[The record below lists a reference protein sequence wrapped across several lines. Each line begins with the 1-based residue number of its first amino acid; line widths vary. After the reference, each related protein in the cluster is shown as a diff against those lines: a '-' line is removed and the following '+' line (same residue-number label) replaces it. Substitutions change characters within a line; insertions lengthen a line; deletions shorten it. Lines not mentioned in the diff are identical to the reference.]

1 MVIPVGGIAMTKR
14 VPVESAPG
22 PLEDYAAHFDDL
34 FSKRAQREGFRRYL
48 EGLLLAEERN
58 KTLTALAN
66 TEPVVGAQRKEA
78 QSLQWFLTES
88 TWDPEEINRRRVEL
102 ILEDSQTA
110 PQKSGALVI
119 DETGDRKDGK
129 ATAHVGKQYLGG
141 IGKVDNG
148 VVSVSSLYA
157 DERLYYPLAVE
168 PYTPEH
174 HFEGGKKDPQFRTKP
189 QIAWELVEQA
199 LKMELPFRAV
209 VADSLYGENT
219 DFCETLLEANIPFVM
234 ALGPSHA
241 WWAPPEQVG
250 NVWEAALVSTVSSWS
265 GPEQP
270 GDWVGLE
277 RSFRDG
283 RVEQWWALEAEGGP
297 YGPERSERL
306 VVVTTDP
313 ATLPE
318 RSTSYLV
325 TNLPAP
331 GCERA
336 QKSQHSVADLA
347 EVARLYALRSWIEQS
362 YKQVKNSL
370 GWAHY
375 QVRKDL
381 SIRRHWQ
388 LVCCAFSFC
397 WWACAEC
404 EDIGSP
410 PVVVLKD
417 ARYSSMAATE
427 PDGGEKAGREG
438 VASVMAEGTAE
449 DTFLAPAV
457 HNAPALL
464 ESVYRTAPAQRDPGV
479 AR

>member
-1 MVIPVGGIAMTKR
+1 
-14 VPVESAPG
+14 
-22 PLEDYAAHFDDL
+22 
-34 FSKRAQREGFRRYL
+34 
-48 EGLLLAEERN
+48 
-58 KTLTALAN
+58 
-66 TEPVVGAQRKEA
+66 
-78 QSLQWFLTES
+78 
-88 TWDPEEINRRRVEL
+88 
-102 ILEDSQTA
+102 
-110 PQKSGALVI
+110 
-119 DETGDRKDGK
+119 
-129 ATAHVGKQYLGG
+129 
-141 IGKVDNG
+141 
-148 VVSVSSLYA
+148 
-157 DERLYYPLAVE
+157 
-168 PYTPEH
+168 
-174 HFEGGKKDPQFRTKP
+174 
-189 QIAWELVEQA
+189 
-199 LKMELPFRAV
+199 MELPFRAV

-234 ALGPSHA
+234 ALGPSYA

-250 NVWEAALVSTVSSWS
+250 NVWEAALVSTVSSWG

-417 ARYSSMAATE
+417 ARYSSIAATE

-438 VASVMAEGTAE
+438 VTSVMAEGTAE

-457 HNAPALL
+457 RNAPALL
-464 ESVYRTAPAQRDPGV
+464 ESVYRTAPARRVPGV

>member
-1 MVIPVGGIAMTKR
+1 MTKR

-110 PQKSGALVI
+110 PQNSGALVI

-157 DERLYYPLAVE
+157 DERLYYPLAVA

-174 HFEGGKKDPQFRTKP
+174 HFEGGKKDPEFRTKP

-234 ALGPSHA
+234 ALGPSYA

-250 NVWEAALVSTVSSWS
+250 NVWEAALVSTVSSWG

-325 TNLPAP
+325 SNLPAP

-457 HNAPALL
+457 RNAPALL
-464 ESVYRTAPAQRDPGV
+464 ESVYRTAPAQRVPGV

>member
-1 MVIPVGGIAMTKR
+1 MVILVGGIAMTKR

-157 DERLYYPLAVE
+157 DERLYYPLEVE

-174 HFEGGKKDPQFRTKP
+174 HFEGGKKDPEFRTKP
-189 QIAWELVEQA
+189 QIAWGLVEQA

-234 ALGPSHA
+234 ALGPSYA

-250 NVWEAALVSTVSSWS
+250 NVWEAALVSTVSSWG

-417 ARYSSMAATE
+417 ARYSSIAATE

-438 VASVMAEGTAE
+438 LASVMAEGTAE

-457 HNAPALL
+457 RNAPALL
-464 ESVYRTAPAQRDPGV
+464 ESVYRTAPARRVPGV

>member
-110 PQKSGALVI
+110 PHKSGALVI

-174 HFEGGKKDPQFRTKP
+174 HFEGGKKDPEFRTKP
-189 QIAWELVEQA
+189 QIAWELVEGA

-234 ALGPSHA
+234 ALGPSYA

-250 NVWEAALVSTVSSWS
+250 NVWEAALLSTVSSWS
-265 GPEQP
+265 GPQQP
-270 GDWVGLE
+270 GDWVRLE

-297 YGPERSERL
+297 YGPERSQRL

-325 TNLPAP
+325 SNLPAP

-417 ARYSSMAATE
+417 ARYSSIAATE

-457 HNAPALL
+457 RDAPALL
-464 ESVYRTAPAQRDPGV
+464 ESVYRIAPAQRVPGV